1 MTHPNQQDLNDI
13 KSIVEE
19 VQRMTIDFDLSYD
32 QGYVAELL
40 YDVDM
45 SMRAILEIIN
55 GPSGKIEKM
64 IDSTDKEL
72 RCNSCSRTIDSY
84 FYRYFCKTCY
94 DRGTR

>member
-1 MTHPNQQDLNDI
+1 MNHLNQQDLDDI
-13 KSIVEE
+13 KVIVQE

-55 GPSGKIEKM
+55 GPSGTVERM
-64 IDSTDKEL
+64 I
-72 RCNSCSRTIDSY
+72 
-84 FYRYFCKTCY
+84 
-94 DRGTR
+94 

>member
-1 MTHPNQQDLNDI
+1 MKLSEQDIDDI
-13 KSIVEE
+13 KAIVQE

-55 GPSGKIEKM
+55 GPSGTVERM
-64 IDSTDKEL
+64 I
-72 RCNSCSRTIDSY
+72 
-84 FYRYFCKTCY
+84 
-94 DRGTR
+94 

>member
-1 MTHPNQQDLNDI
+1 MNYLNQQDLNDI

>member
-1 MTHPNQQDLNDI
+1 MTHLNQQDLDDI
-13 KSIVEE
+13 KVIVQE

-55 GPSGKIEKM
+55 GPSGTVERM
-64 IDSTDKEL
+64 I
-72 RCNSCSRTIDSY
+72 
-84 FYRYFCKTCY
+84 
-94 DRGTR
+94 